1 MKSFK
6 NSCATLLVLSCFFS
20 RSMSSAEIASGDSPS
35 KAKPVVFENLQS
47 PGEYGLLPLL
57 VAVHM
62 GFFRETGIHAKLVS
76 NPGMPSDSP
85 FQIIGCE
92 TLCQREAQTPGRY
105 KVLLFSMN
113 SDGIRDDALV
123 VPPNSA
129 ALRVRDLE
137 SVRNAV
143 CVGWGPV
150 GAPILR
156 QMLKSNDYMGSTD
169 NISITNQ
176 KELPSSGWD
185 IAYLREPY
193 LSLYLSRGRV
203 KELRLDAFP
212 PSRAKCRHVRS
223 VIVLDTQT
231 LALTARVVS
240 QVYEAFNKAVQYIRE
255 NPVAAQAVLS
265 AYVQASIHDEDLISR
280 RLGIK
285 YFVSHELPYDV
296 LHKQV
301 EWYFSNGLLLKS
313 PDTLNLFYK
322 LNATAKLNDTAFE

>member
-1 MKSFK
+1 
-6 NSCATLLVLSCFFS
+6 
-20 RSMSSAEIASGDSPS
+20 
-35 KAKPVVFENLQS
+35 
-47 PGEYGLLPLL
+47 
-57 VAVHM
+57 
-62 GFFRETGIHAKLVS
+62 
-76 NPGMPSDSP
+76 
-85 FQIIGCE
+85 
-92 TLCQREAQTPGRY
+92 
-105 KVLLFSMN
+105 
-113 SDGIRDDALV
+113 
-123 VPPNSA
+123 
-129 ALRVRDLE
+129 
-137 SVRNAV
+137 
-143 CVGWGPV
+143 V